1 MKKYAKLL
9 ALSLVAA
16 LGLASFAG
24 CSDDSATTTGDE
36 TTTAETFVIGGVGP
50 LTGAAASYGISVSQ
64 GAQYAVDE
72 INANG
77 GVEGME
83 FSLIFEDDQHDAEKA
98 LNAYNTLMDQGANA
112 IVGAVTSV
120 PCIALTEV
128 TSADGIL
135 QITPSGSAAACAQYD
150 NCFRICF
157 TDPQQGQ
164 LMAQYILDQGLT
176 SAAVIY
182 DNADAYSK
190 GIYEAFAAEF
200 EALGGVV
207 VAAESFNSGDV
218 DFKTQLTKI
227 KATDAEALFLPIYY
241 TEAAY
246 IASQAD
252 SVGVDL
258 PYFGCDGWDGIIAQ
272 VNGDTT
278 TIEGATFLTPFVVTN
293 EAENIQAFV
302 AGYEDVFGT
311 TPDQF
316 AADGYDAVYAI
327 AAALEVA
334 GAGDDQALIDAMY
347 EIEIDGLTG
356 HMSFDANGDATKGAT
371 VAVIEDGAYIGK

>member
-9 ALSLVAA
+9 ALSAVAV

-24 CSDDSATTTGDE
+24 CGDDAPTTGGD
-36 TTTAETFVIGGVGP
+36 TAATEYVIGGVGP
-50 LTGAAASYGISVSQ
+50 LTGPAASYGISVNQ
-64 GAQYAVDE
+64 GSQYAVDE

-77 GVEGME
+77 GVAGMDLKLV
-83 FSLIFEDDQHDAEKA
+83 FADDQHDAEKA
-98 LNAYNTLMDQGANA
+98 LNAYNTLMDQGAQS

-157 TDPQQGQ
+157 TDPQQGE
-164 LMAQYILDQGLT
+164 LMAGYIFDQGIT
-176 SAAVIY
+176 KVASIY
-182 DNADAYSK
+182 DTADAYSK
-190 GIYEAFAAEF
+190 GIYEAFTAEF
-200 EALGGVV
+200 TALGGEV

-218 DFKTQLTKI
+218 DFNTQLTKI
-227 KATDAEALFLPIYY
+227 KASEAEALFLPIYY

-246 IASQAD
+246 IANQAQG
-252 SVGVDL
+252 VGLDL
-258 PYFGCDGWDGIIAQ
+258 PYYGCDGWDGIIAQ
-272 VNGDTT
+272 VEGDTT

-302 AGYEDVFGT
+302 AGYEEAFGT

-327 AAALEVA
+327 AAAVEAA
-334 GAGDDQALIDAMY
+334 GSTENQAVIDAMY

-356 HMSFDANGDATKGAT
+356 HMTFDENGDATKNAT
-371 VAVIEDGAYIGK
+371 VAVIQDGAYIGK

>member
-16 LGLASFAG
+16 LGLTSFAA
-24 CSDDSATTTGDE
+24 CSDDSATTSDE

-50 LTGAAASYGISVSQ
+50 LTGVAASYGISVNQ

-77 GVEGME
+77 GVEGLE
-83 FSLIFEDDQHDAEKA
+83 LKLIFEDDEHDAEKA
-98 LNAYNTLMDQGANA
+98 LNAYNTLMDQGAQA

-128 TSADGIL
+128 TSADNIL
-135 QITPSGSAAACAQYD
+135 QITPSASAAACAQYD

-164 LMAQYILDQGLT
+164 LMAQYIMEQGIT
-176 SAAVIY
+176 KTAIIY
-182 DNADAYSK
+182 DNSDAYSK
-190 GIYEAFAAEF
+190 GIYEAFEAEYT
-200 EALGGVV
+200 ALGGEV

-252 SVGVDL
+252 SVGVEL

-293 EAENIQAFV
+293 EAENIQTFV
-302 AGYEDVFGT
+302 AGYEDVYGT

-334 GAGDDQALIDAMY
+334 GADDSQALIDAMY

-356 HMSFDANGDATKGAT
+356 HMTFDENGDATKSAT
-371 VAVIEDGAYIGK
+371 VAIIEDGAYIGK